1 VATPVNK
8 PKSES
13 DQDGKQEDKSAVS
26 EPRLDE
32 VKSHSRQPAMNNPGL
47 PVKSKREW
55 IRRRKDVVA
64 KNVLTRFQMKPEV
77 RIVER
82 FRGKEKDE
90 REDIN
95 VEDSF

>member
-1 VATPVNK
+1 
-8 PKSES
+8 
-13 DQDGKQEDKSAVS
+13 
-26 EPRLDE
+26 
-32 VKSHSRQPAMNNPGL
+32 
-47 PVKSKREW
+47 
-55 IRRRKDVVA
+55 VVA
-64 KNVLTRFQMKPEV
+64 KNILTGLQMKPEV